1 MNEIYIL
8 FLILGVLFIIENK
21 SINLLAYYVGM
32 VILIAILISIY
43 PDLNNIQQLWNGI
56 SYISYM
62 LVLVQISALTIL
74 FGFII
79 MLYPNNNTDILIKK
93 KKMSNNIRNIEIKKF
108 LFYFIIF
115 LIVVISIIFYIS
127 NFNINIIENIIF
139 KNGGGWE
146 ISEINNVLNIENNTS
161 IFIKKISYLLY
172 CDPSNILKFII
183 LTIIL
188 LFAIICLFFIL
199 YPTIL

>member
-43 PDLNNIQQLWNGI
+43 PDLNNIQQFWNGI

-79 MLYPNNNTDILIKK
+79 MLYPKNNTDILIKQK
-93 KKMSNNIRNIEIKKF
+93 NNNKILINNNNNSLIIICI
-108 LFYFIIF
+108 LIIF
-115 LIVVISIIFYIS
+115 ISIIYYI
-127 NFNINIIENIIF
+127 FNNNENQLINILNS
-139 KNGGGWE
+139 KWGWE
-146 ISEINNVLNIENNTS
+146 ISEINNIHPNIWVENNTS
-161 IFIKKISYLLY
+161 IFINKISYLLY
-172 CDPSNILKFII
+172 CDPSNILKLVI

-199 YPTIL
+199 NPTI

>member
-8 FLILGVLFIIENK
+8 FLILGTLFIIENK

-43 PDLNNIQQLWNGI
+43 PHYLGI

-79 MLYPNNNTDILIKK
+79 MLYPKNNTKILIKQK
-93 KKMSNNIRNIEIKKF
+93 NISNKIKNPINNNYCLILLLLKIF
-108 LFYFIIF
+108 FTILIF
-115 LIVVISIIFYIS
+115 LIYPELKIFNIIKYFFIKDLGWDIS
-127 NFNINIIENIIF
+127 N
-139 KNGGGWE
+139 
-146 ISEINNVLNIENNTS
+146 INNITNIENNTS

-172 CDPSNILKFII
+172 SEPSNIFKFMI

-199 YPTIL
+199 FPTI